1 MLTSALL
8 TAGLVLV
15 ALALSEAAMRR
26 LPLTPAVI
34 YLAAGWLTAS
44 AVGGLPTQAWIEQS
58 ELLAPII
65 EFALLMSLFA
75 VGIRLRVP
83 PDPRAWRVALWLAGP
98 AMIVTIALAGLA
110 AYALLDLPWAAAL
123 LLAAVLAPTDP
134 VLASDVQIRSE
145 RDRDAVRLSLT
156 VEGGLNDGTAWP
168 AVMLALGW
176 MGLHEIG
183 PGGAHWWWK
192 DLLWP
197 IGGGA
202 LAGIGIGLALGQA
215 LRWRLDRG
223 DALLR
228 DELVYV
234 GAVAIAFA
242 VARWLEVSTFVV
254 AFGVGSTLLIP
265 AQRSRET
272 SLDAD
277 LALRLHAFG
286 ARLERLVEAGVVLA
300 LGAALSGLSF
310 VARDW
315 LFAVLLIAL
324 LRPLSVWLSV
334 RPHWLAG
341 ERDAGM
347 QQRRLVAW
355 FGIRGVGS
363 LFYLL
368 FALEHGAPNGQTL
381 VGATLVCVALSIVLH
396 GVSVTPL
403 TQRAQASI
411 RARARHRP

>member
-1 MLTSALL
+1 M
-8 TAGLVLV
+8 LV
-15 ALALSEAAMRR
+15 ALALAETAVRR
-26 LPLTPAVI
+26 LPLTPAVV
-34 YLAAGWLTAS
+34 YLAVGFGAASIAGG
-44 AVGGLPTQAWIEQS
+44 VPTSTWIS
-58 ELLAPII
+58 NAHLLAPIV

-83 PDPRAWRVALWLAGP
+83 PDPRTWRVALWLAGP
-98 AMIVTIALAGLA
+98 SMVVMIAMTGVA

-123 LLAAVLAPTDP
+123 LLASVLAPTDP

-183 PGGAHWWWK
+183 PRGSQWWLQ

-202 LAGIGIGLALGQA
+202 LAGIAIGLVLGQM
-215 LRWRLDRG
+215 LRMRLDRS

-228 DELVYV
+228 DELLYV

-242 VARWLEVSTFVV
+242 VARWLGVSTFVV
-254 AFGVGSTLLIP
+254 AFAVGSTLLIP

-277 LALRLHAFG
+277 LAKRLHAFG
-286 ARLERLVEAGVVLA
+286 ARLERLVEAGFVMA
-300 LGAALSGLSF
+300 LGAALSGLDF
-310 VARDW
+310 QWRDG
-315 LFAVLLIAL
+315 LFAVLLLAV
-324 LRPLSVWLSV
+324 LRPLSVWTTV
-334 RPHWLAG
+334 RPHWLMSA
-341 ERDAGM
+341 E
-347 QQRRLVAW
+347 QRRLVAW

-368 FALEHGAPNGQTL
+368 FALEHALEPRVADTL
-381 VGATLVCVALSIVLH
+381 IGATLVCVALSIVLH

-403 TQRAQASI
+403 THA
-411 RARARHRP
+411 HRYKPQQDR